1 VASEDSWAHQAY
13 FPGATAN
20 NQLNLTHWMT
30 LGIQDVNQ
38 IQSQNQVYSRQRI
51 SAFPI
56 EIREQDNMSI
66 HSMDDRAS
74 IPEQTT
80 PQPPE
85 QQNTP
90 QPQTLVLP
98 QPLQPILQHQ
108 QQTIQATTPYYQA
121 EKKKTKET
129 DSSFC
134 FN

>member
-1 VASEDSWAHQAY
+1 
-13 FPGATAN
+13 
-20 NQLNLTHWMT
+20 MT

-38 IQSQNQVYSRQRI
+38 IQSQNQAYSRQRI

-74 IPEQTT
+74 IPEQAT

-90 QPQTLVLP
+90 QPQTVVLP
-98 QPLQPILQHQ
+98 QPLQPILQQQ
-108 QQTIQATTPYYQA
+108 QQTIQATVNIFL
-121 EKKKTKET
+121 ET
-129 DSSFC
+129 SVEYFTLKIQIDC
-134 FN
+134 

>member
-1 VASEDSWAHQAY
+1 
-13 FPGATAN
+13 
-20 NQLNLTHWMT
+20 MT

-38 IQSQNQVYSRQRI
+38 IQSQNQAYSRQRI

-85 QQNTP
+85 PEQQNTP

-98 QPLQPILQHQ
+98 QPLQPILQQ
-108 QQTIQATTPYYQA
+108 NQQTIQATVNI
-121 EKKKTKET
+121 
-129 DSSFC
+129 F
-134 FN
+134 

>member
-1 VASEDSWAHQAY
+1 
-13 FPGATAN
+13 
-20 NQLNLTHWMT
+20 MT

-38 IQSQNQVYSRQRI
+38 IQSQNQAYSRQRI

-74 IPEQTT
+74 IPEQAT

-90 QPQTLVLP
+90 QPLVLP
-98 QPLQPILQHQ
+98 QPLQPILQQQ
-108 QQTIQATTPYYQA
+108 QQTIQAMVNI
-121 EKKKTKET
+121 
-129 DSSFC
+129 F
-134 FN
+134 

>member
-1 VASEDSWAHQAY
+1 
-13 FPGATAN
+13 
-20 NQLNLTHWMT
+20 MT

-38 IQSQNQVYSRQRI
+38 IQSQNQAYSRQRI

-74 IPEQTT
+74 IPEQAT

-98 QPLQPILQHQ
+98 QPLQPILQQQ
-108 QQTIQATTPYYQA
+108 QQTIQASVIFLIARSIQA
-121 EKKKTKET
+121 ENWGLLLPECENLLYFL
-129 DSSFC
+129 DMSSKLYNVIFYGILMT
-134 FN
+134 

>member
-1 VASEDSWAHQAY
+1 
-13 FPGATAN
+13 
-20 NQLNLTHWMT
+20 MT

-38 IQSQNQVYSRQRI
+38 IQSQNQAYSRQRI

-66 HSMDDRAS
+66 HSVDDRAS
-74 IPEQTT
+74 IPEQAT

-98 QPLQPILQHQ
+98 QPLQPILQQQ
-108 QQTIQATTPYYQA
+108 QQTIQATVNLFFRN
-121 EKKKTKET
+121 
-129 DSSFC
+129 FC
-134 FN
+134 RIFHIQSPNTLLKVS